1 MSYVRTLRF
10 VTFIAFIFALASGA
24 AFAAG
29 PRPADEVFKLNVQ
42 LDEEIGIELNW
53 SIAPGHY
60 LYRER
65 VAATRDGK
73 PLKITLSRGDMK
85 DDPTFGL
92 TEVYH
97 DRAMATIAME
107 DLPKTGTIQIT
118 YQGCAENILCYPPIT
133 KAIDLETL
141 AVTEPSEV
149 EHKDV
154 SSPVAVDG
162 LKESSDSMPLAEE
175 FQVASEPGAPG
186 VRLDGAYLP
195 MLAAFFGFGLL
206 LSFTPCVFPMVPILS
221 GMLARSGGGLSVGRS
236 VVLSGT
242 YVLAMAAAYGV
253 LGIFAA
259 WSGENLQAVLQTPWA
274 ILLMSL
280 TFMVLALSMFGLFE
294 LQLPQHW
301 TTKLAGAAGTR
312 GSVGGAGLLGFGS
325 ALIVGPCVTPPLA
338 AALIYVAQT
347 GNIVRGSSALFALG
361 VGMGIPLLAFGVLGA
376 KVLPRSGPWLASVKS
391 AFGFIFIGL
400 AIWMASRVLPL
411 AVIAAAW
418 GVLFIA
424 IGFALDAL
432 NIFKS
437 TWAMPRIAVRS
448 IGVLAMLYGCVLL
461 VGAASAHYE
470 PLGPLDAV
478 GLVTR
483 PSNVDTDKGHFQ
495 TVSNEAE
502 LDRAIAS
509 ASKQGRLVMVD
520 FSAEW
525 CVECKVME
533 RNVLSV
539 PAVLQELRNVVLI
552 RADVTRVDQS
562 SKKLMQRF
570 DVVGPPTIIFLDPEG
585 SEISN
590 ARVTGTVGVN
600 EFLAK
605 VAGGLPRLRPSA
617 FKPSPFL

>member
-1 MSYVRTLRF
+1 M
-10 VTFIAFIFALASGA
+10 

-29 PRPADEVFKLNVQ
+29 PRPADEVFKLSVQ
-42 LDEEIGIELNW
+42 LDEETGIELNW

-65 VAATRDGK
+65 IAATRVGK
-73 PLKITLSRGDMK
+73 PLKMTLSHGDMK

-97 DRAMATIAME
+97 DRAMATVAME
-107 DLPKTGTIQIT
+107 DLPKSGTIQVT
-118 YQGCAENILCYPPIT
+118 YQGCAENILCYPPVT

-141 AVTEPSEV
+141 AVTDPSDGEHNGVSTRPV
-149 EHKDV
+149 EYESAGAV
-154 SSPVAVDG
+154 PVATG
-162 LKESSDSMPLAEE
+162 PAAGTRS
-175 FQVASEPGAPG
+175 GTGG
-186 VRLDGAYLP
+186 VRLDGGYLP

-221 GMLARSGGGLSVGRS
+221 GMLVRTGGQLSIMRS

-242 YVLAMAAAYGV
+242 YVLAMAAAYSV

-259 WSGENLQAVLQTPWA
+259 WSGENLQAVLQAPWA

-280 TFMVLALSMFGLFE
+280 TFVVLALSMFGLFE
-294 LQLPQHW
+294 LQLPQQW
-301 TTKLAGAAGTR
+301 TTKLAGAAGNR

-347 GNIVRGSSALFALG
+347 GNVVRGSSALFALG
-361 VGMGIPLLAFGVLGA
+361 VGMGIPLLAFGILGA
-376 KVLPRSGPWLASVKS
+376 RVLPRSGPWLANIKL
-391 AFGFIFIGL
+391 AFGFIFVGL
-400 AIWMASRVLPL
+400 AIWMASRVLPV
-411 AVIAAAW
+411 AVVAAAW
-418 GVLFIA
+418 GLLFIG

-437 TWAMPRIAVRS
+437 TWATSRIAFRA
-448 IGVLAMLYGCVLL
+448 IGVIAMLYGCVLI
-461 VGAASAHYE
+461 VGAASAQYE
-470 PLGPLDAV
+470 PLCPLDAV

-483 PSNVDTDKGHFQ
+483 PQNADVDKSHFQ
-495 TVSNEAE
+495 TVSSEAE

-509 ASKQGRLVMVD
+509 ASKQGRMIMVD

-533 RNVLSV
+533 RNVLSA

-570 DVVGPPTIIFLDPEG
+570 DVVGPPTIVFLDPEG

-590 ARVTGTVGVN
+590 ARVIGTVDVN
-600 EFLAK
+600 AFLAK
-605 VAGGLPRLRPSA
+605 VAKALRA
-617 FKPSPFL
+617 

>member
-1 MSYVRTLRF
+1 MQYVRTLRF
-10 VTFIAFIFALASGA
+10 VTFLVLIFAFVVGA

-29 PRPADEVFKLNVQ
+29 PRPADDVFKLNVQ
-42 LDEEIGIELNW
+42 LDEETGIELNW

-65 VAATRDGK
+65 IAATRDGK
-73 PLKITLSRGDMK
+73 PLKITLSHGDMK

-97 DRAMATIAME
+97 GSAMATVAME
-107 DLPKTGTIQIT
+107 DLPKTGTIQVT
-118 YQGCAENILCYPPIT
+118 YQGCAENVLCYPPIT

-141 AVTEPSEV
+141 AVTEPSESEHNGVSTRPV
-149 EHKDV
+149 EYESAGAV
-154 SSPVAVDG
+154 PVAAEPAAG
-162 LKESSDSMPLAEE
+162 TESGT
-175 FQVASEPGAPG
+175 GA
-186 VRLDGAYLP
+186 VSLDGGYLP

-221 GMLARSGGGLSVGRS
+221 GMLARTGGGLSIGRS
-236 VVLSGT
+236 LALSGT
-242 YVLAMAAAYGV
+242 YVLAMAAAYSV
-253 LGIFAA
+253 LGVFAA

-280 TFMVLALSMFGLFE
+280 IFVVLSLSMFGLFE

-301 TTKLAGAAGTR
+301 TTKLAGAAGNR
-312 GSVGGAGLLGFGS
+312 GSIGGAGLLGFGS

-347 GNIVRGSSALFALG
+347 GNVLRGSSALFALG
-361 VGMGIPLLAFGVLGA
+361 VGMGIPLLAFGILGA
-376 KVLPRSGPWLASVKS
+376 KVLPRSGPWLAHVKT

-400 AIWMASRVLPL
+400 AIWMASRVLPI
-411 AVIAAAW
+411 AVVAASW
-418 GVLFIA
+418 GALFIA

-437 TWAMPRIAVRS
+437 RWSVPRIAFRTV
-448 IGVLAMLYGCVLL
+448 GVVAMLYGCVLL
-461 VGAASAHYE
+461 VGAASARYE
-470 PLGPLDAV
+470 PLRPLDVV

-483 PSNVDTDKGHFQ
+483 PQNADADKSHFQ
-495 TVSNEAE
+495 IVSSEAE

-509 ASKQGRLVMVD
+509 ASKQGRMVMVD

-552 RADVTRVDQS
+552 RADVTRVDQF

-570 DVVGPPTIIFLDPEG
+570 DVVGPPTIVFLDPEG
-585 SEISN
+585 AEISSSRVIGAVSVN
-590 ARVTGTVGVN
+590 A
-600 EFLAK
+600 FLAK
-605 VAGGLPRLRPSA
+605 VARALRA
-617 FKPSPFL
+617 